1 MNNSTDLNIDK
12 NSYPTAGQLERNI
25 SQKVS
30 ALYRSQFGHQPSKV
44 DCHLLGN
51 KVVIS
56 LENVMTPVE
65 KLLAQTHSSNL
76 REQICNFVSE
86 TIKPKLQELIEEI
99 SQVNVTLCLYDTSVE
114 ADYAGAIVVLADA
127 PQTRMSKSALKRRRY

>member
-1 MNNSTDLNIDK
+1 MSNSTDLDIDK

-44 DCHLLGN
+44 DCYLLGN

-56 LENVMTPVE
+56 LENVMSPVE
-65 KLLAQTHSSNL
+65 KLLAQTQSSL
-76 REQICNFVSE
+76 RIQI
-86 TIKPKLQELIEEI
+86 QYR
-99 SQVNVTLCLYDTSVE
+99 Q
-114 ADYAGAIVVLADA
+114 
-127 PQTRMSKSALKRRRY
+127 

>member
-1 MNNSTDLNIDK
+1 MSNSIDSMIDK
-12 NSYPTAGQLERNI
+12 NSYPTAGQLERSI

-44 DCHLLGN
+44 DCYLLGN

-56 LENVMTPVE
+56 LENVMSPVE
-65 KLLAQTHSSNL
+65 KLLAQTQSSL
-76 REQICNFVSE
+76 RIQISNFISE

-99 SQVNVTLCLYDTSVE
+99 SQVSVSHCLYDTSVD
-114 ADYAGAIVVLADA
+114 ADYAGAIVVLADS
-127 PQTRMSKSALKRRRY
+127 PKTRLAKSALRRR